1 MSKIEVELPPAL
13 TNYLEA
19 QVEAGLYKSVADVVE
34 AAVRRAADEDWVG
47 YSADVETIRA
57 ALAPGLADIEAGRV
71 QEVKVDEILAKARAS
86 EPARG

>member
-1 MSKIEVELPPAL
+1 MSKIELELPWAL
-13 TNYLEA
+13 AEYVEA

-34 AAVRRAADEDWVG
+34 AAVRRAAEDDLVG
-47 YSADVETIRA
+47 FGADVETIRA

-71 QEVKVDEILAKARAS
+71 REVALDEILAKARDP